1 MLAFAL
7 LVSDVGPLLWG
18 LVPIAAGLYFF
29 SRGFSVLARRRLI
42 TSTPQ
47 SKIRSAAVG
56 LVEVSGL
63 AVGPHTVHAPISGL
77 PCFYY
82 RTIAWEHK
90 DSGKSNDWQKV
101 AEEILYVPFFLDD
114 GTGKL
119 LIDPRGAEL
128 DLHRDFR
135 HEFSDSIFSTAD
147 SVPYNVRNFLL
158 RHGVSSESKVRV
170 EEYCIKPK
178 NALFIVGTLAENPQ
192 YRGNPQASNP
202 SRIAV
207 HRLTVTE
214 HASTPPE
221 VIYIS
226 PATTPASSM
235 QMTQQEKVAAAL
247 LKAGITKPAAWE
259 AAGLSPSSVA
269 VETARSQARLHTG
282 LARQLPLRMPIRRR
296 QFDVEPP
303 VVLMKGRNDKTLLI
317 SWRSERALAR
327 LLAWKSM
334 FMLSGGPALILL
346 GVYFLLAR
354 MQWL

>member
-29 SRGFSVLARRRLI
+29 ARGFSVLARRRLI

-90 DSGKSNDWQKV
+90 DSGRSNDWQKV

-192 YRGNPQASNP
+192 YRGKPPGEQSISHRRAPFNGDRTRINTTRSYLHLAGDHTRIVHANDATGKSCRSTIEGGDHETRRVG
-202 SRIAV
+202 SRWPFPIV
-207 HRLTVTE
+207 GCCGN
-214 HASTPPE
+214 
-221 VIYIS
+221 
-226 PATTPASSM
+226 SS
-235 QMTQQEKVAAAL
+235 
-247 LKAGITKPAAWE
+247 
-259 AAGLSPSSVA
+259 
-269 VETARSQARLHTG
+269 ARR
-282 LARQLPLRMPIRRR
+282 
-296 QFDVEPP
+296 P
-303 VVLMKGRNDKTLLI
+303 VFTRGWPDN
-317 SWRSERALAR
+317 
-327 LLAWKSM
+327 
-334 FMLSGGPALILL
+334 FH
-346 GVYFLLAR
+346 
-354 MQWL
+354 

>member
-269 VETARSQARLHTG
+269 VETAP
-282 LARQLPLRMPIRRR
+282 LAGSSSHGAGPTTSTEDADTTR